1 MARVNAQAVLDQI
14 ERAAASE
21 PLASGNGAVT
31 HAETVDRSGRRR
43 RGSKQ
48 RAAEEGER
56 MAIYLPP
63 DLHEAVRELAFR
75 ERASLSYVVTMA
87 LDAWVKRVTKGRP

>member
-1 MARVNAQAVLDQI
+1 M
-14 ERAAASE
+14 ER
-21 PLASGNGAVT
+21 G
-31 HAETVDRSGRRR
+31 GRRR

-75 ERASLSYVVTMA
+75 ERASLSYIMTQAARM
-87 LDAWVKRVTKGRP
+87 LVKARRNRST